1 MADRLKSISKF
12 LSKYLRHAPQ
22 DLGLTLMTGGY
33 VRVDDLLNACQAR
46 DFPVTLEE
54 LKACVA
60 ADEKTRYSFDDTG
73 ELIRANQGHSV
84 EVDLQLK
91 EQIPPDVLYH
101 GTVERFIQSIMQTG
115 LNKGNRHH
123 VHLSEQLN
131 VAQQV
136 AARRGGKSVIL
147 EIDTKSMVKNEIK
160 FYQSENGVW
169 LTDSVPTNCLKEMQ

>member
-1 MADRLKSISKF
+1 M
-12 LSKYLRHAPQ
+12 
-22 DLGLTLMTGGY
+22 
-33 VRVDDLLNACQAR
+33 
-46 DFPVTLEE
+46 
-54 LKACVA
+54 
-60 ADEKTRYSFDDTG
+60 
-73 ELIRANQGHSV
+73 
-84 EVDLQLK
+84 QLK

-131 VAQQV
+131 VAQKV

-147 EIDTKSMVKNEIK
+147 EIDTKSMVKNGIK